1 MIKSQCLLCFFS
13 FFLTASVLAAPPMPL
28 SNEDVK
34 QTEVYKRAQEGDA
47 KAQFE
52 LASLYSK
59 TKDVDYPTV
68 VLWLR
73 RSGAQGNLEAQYALG
88 RIYHQGKPKVPVD
101 LKEAEIWYKK
111 AAVQGDKQAIKQLDI
126 LHAMPA
132 YQLESPPSIDEKWEI
147 DWLEKTASYG
157 DAQSQYELGRLYQD
171 GIKIPMNYS
180 KALAW
185 YYQAAQKDHLEAM
198 CALGY
203 LYLEGKGTEANIE
216 KALFWY
222 EKAAQDDYYPA
233 ERKLAEIYA
242 SDRDRTPDYEKAY
255 QWLYLSLSYIFPN
268 QKNLRDVSPD
278 LQTLEKKM
286 TPAERE
292 RALNNVLDFMMKKR
306 PHAPVS

>member
-13 FFLTASVLAAPPMPL
+13 FFLMASVQAASPEL
-28 SNEDVK
+28 SENEDIK
-34 QTEVYKRAQEGDA
+34 QTEVYKRAQDGDA

-59 TKDVDYPTV
+59 EKKVDYPTV

-73 RSGAQGNLEAQYALG
+73 RSGTQGNLEAQYALG
-88 RIYHQGKPKVPVD
+88 RIYHLGKPKVPID
-101 LKEAEIWYKK
+101 LKEAEVWYKK

-126 LHAMPA
+126 LRTMPA
-132 YQLESPPSIDEKWEI
+132 YHLESPPSVDEKWEI
-147 DWLEKTASYG
+147 DWLIKTASYG
-157 DAQSQYELGRLYQD
+157 DPQSQYELAHLYQE
-171 GIKIPMNYS
+171 GVKLPMNYS

-185 YYQAAQKDHLEAM
+185 YYQAAQKGHLEAM

-222 EKAAQDDYYPA
+222 EKAAEEDYYPA
-233 ERKLAEIYA
+233 EQKLAEIYA
-242 SDRDRTPDYEKAY
+242 SDRDKTPNYEKAY

-268 QKNLRDVSPD
+268 QKSLRDVSPD
-278 LQTLEKKM
+278 LQALEKKM

-292 RALNNVLDFMMKKR
+292 RALSKVLEFMMKKR